1 MTVQNLHTLDL
12 SDELQQTIKQ
22 ALATVEDTVGQY
34 ALTVAQRRRIV
45 KMGPRSESFC
55 SQTLGAMANHRDLV
69 PASLDIDDAQRD
81 LNAVLALRPI
91 RAQLQVLLERVTDA
105 EMALGSD
112 AMDAAL
118 KGYQL
123 LKLMGKAKGLT
134 KLHSKLGTRFRH
146 GRPANDDADDEV
158 EEGGAAA

>member
-55 SQTLGAMANHRDLV
+55 SQTLGAMANHRRG
-69 PASLDIDDAQRD
+69 AGQHQRQ
-81 LNAVLALRPI
+81 A
-91 RAQLQVLLERVTDA
+91 
-105 EMALGSD
+105 
-112 AMDAAL
+112 
-118 KGYQL
+118 
-123 LKLMGKAKGLT
+123 
-134 KLHSKLGTRFRH
+134 GTGRRQH
-146 GRPANDDADDEV
+146 GTGEA
-158 EEGGAAA
+158 G